1 MALCYAIP
9 AAGVTWTQILF
20 TNYIFKYS
28 VDVLGIA
35 AATIGWILLVTR
47 LWDAVSDP
55 MVGYLSD
62 RTRSPAGRRRPW
74 LFGSV
79 VPVALTAYVMWNPPR
94 SLDADELFWWMFVS
108 VALWET
114 AMTTLYVPYVA
125 LGSEITMGHHD
136 RTRVAG
142 YRHIFGGI
150 GQVCMLGSVYLLTHA
165 GSISEQRDVAGW
177 LIAVGATISAALIAG
192 GIWGVRE
199 RPEHRDRGA
208 RNPLRALRDVVRN
221 RHLMQLALVYFFEIS
236 SVAAISLLAPFVC
249 QYVVGDAGLIVWLLG
264 LYSFASYVAT
274 PPMVTLSRKFGKKP
288 LWIATMAIQV
298 IGFATTLLAGPGDG
312 TYLTGCLVIVG
323 LGSAGGLVLG
333 MSILADTV
341 DYGELQSGERKEALH
356 YAIINIARKSS
367 FAAVSAAVGLSM
379 QWIGYVPNAEQS
391 PDTIRGLSALFAG
404 IPSLAMFVAILLL
417 SRFRLDEAEHARVRR
432 ELDAQHRVGE
442 RPENR

>member
-1 MALCYAIP
+1 MALHYAIP
-9 AAGVTWTQILF
+9 AAGVTWTQMLF

-35 AATIGWILLVTR
+35 SATIGWILLVTR

-79 VPVALTAYVMWNPPR
+79 VPVALTGYMMWNPPR

-136 RTRVAG
+136 RTRIAG

-150 GQVCMLGSVYLLTHA
+150 GQVCVLGSVYLITHA

-177 LIAVGATISAALIAG
+177 LIAVGAAISALLIVG
-192 GIWGVRE
+192 GVWGVRE
-199 RPEHRDRGA
+199 RPEHLDRGA
-208 RNPLRALRDVVRN
+208 RHPMRALRDVLRN
-221 RHLMQLALVYFFEIS
+221 RHLMQLSLVYFFEIS
-236 SVAAISLLAPFVC
+236 SVAAVSLLAPFVC
-249 QYVVGDAGLIVWLLG
+249 QYVMGDAGLIVWLLG
-264 LYSFASYVAT
+264 FYSFASFIAT
-274 PPMVTLSRKFGKKP
+274 PPMVILSRKIGKKS
-288 LWIATMAIQV
+288 LWITTMAVQI
-298 IGFATTLLAGPGDG
+298 IGFAATLLAGPGDEV
-312 TYLTGCLVIVG
+312 YLTGCLVGVG
-323 LGSAGGLVLG
+323 LGSAGGFVLG

-356 YAIINIARKSS
+356 YAAINIARKVS
-367 FAAVSAAVGLSM
+367 FASVSAIVGIAM
-379 QWIGYVPNAEQS
+379 QWIGYVPNADQS
-391 PDTIRGLSALFAG
+391 PGTLRGLSALFAG
-404 IPSLAMFVAILLL
+404 IPSLALLVAITLLT
-417 SRFRLDEAEHARVRR
+417 RFRLDEAEHARVRR
-432 ELDAQHRVGE
+432 AIDARYE
-442 RPENR
+442 RNQP